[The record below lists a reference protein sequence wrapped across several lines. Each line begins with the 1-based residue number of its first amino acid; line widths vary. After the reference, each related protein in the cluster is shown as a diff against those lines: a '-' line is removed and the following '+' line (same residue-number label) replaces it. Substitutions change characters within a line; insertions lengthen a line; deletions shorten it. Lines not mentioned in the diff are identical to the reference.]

1 MLMLLYGRSGWPGL
15 AWSPD
20 QQPPSL
26 CRLPDA
32 VAVHPGPKLAKI
44 LGFQTAPAWLDLQQ
58 QVCCASASLAP
69 THPPSVS
76 VSAKI
81 IWSTDKRFAHRAVY

>member
-58 QVCCASASLAP
+58 QVC
-69 THPPSVS
+69 HPPSVS

-81 IWSTDKRFAHRAVY
+81 IWSTDERFSHRAVY